1 MFKRLMLVLVLAG
14 LFLSPVFAGQV
25 NEEIISITNLT
36 SSSSLA
42 TTGPFYIGDYKKLSF
57 IIYNDET
64 DAGAVVNNTFS
75 MRGSYDGTTWLTQ
88 SFNDF
93 ASPVT
98 LVTSEAFTADTN
110 YFCWATPMFTMPILN
125 LTITTDSITAGNYT
139 NVTVFLVGE
148 K

>member
-1 MFKRLMLVLVLAG
+1 MKKLLLVLALSG
-14 LFLSPVFAGQV
+14 LLVSQLFAGQV
-25 NEEIISITNLT
+25 QEEIISITNLT
-36 SSSSLA
+36 NSSSLA
-42 TTGPFYIGDYKKLSF
+42 TSGPIYVGDYKKLSF

-93 ASPVT
+93 ASPIT
-98 LVTSEAFTADTN
+98 LVTSESLTTDTN
-110 YFCWATPMFTMPILN
+110 YFCWLTPIMTMPILN
-125 LTITTDSITAGNYT
+125 VTITTDAETSGNYT
-139 NVTVFLVGE
+139 NVTAYLIGE